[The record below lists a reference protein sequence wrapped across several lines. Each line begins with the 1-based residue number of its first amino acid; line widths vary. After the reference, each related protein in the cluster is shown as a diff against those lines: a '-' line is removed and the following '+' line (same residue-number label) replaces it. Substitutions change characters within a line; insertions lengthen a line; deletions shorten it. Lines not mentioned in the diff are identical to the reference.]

1 MLGVLITEAE
11 PCGCTVENPKGVF
24 PSLCNQRFFR
34 FSCFFLKKLIFIEI

>member
-24 PSLCNQRFFR
+24 LVCVINDFSDFLVFF
-34 FSCFFLKKLIFIEI
+34 KKN